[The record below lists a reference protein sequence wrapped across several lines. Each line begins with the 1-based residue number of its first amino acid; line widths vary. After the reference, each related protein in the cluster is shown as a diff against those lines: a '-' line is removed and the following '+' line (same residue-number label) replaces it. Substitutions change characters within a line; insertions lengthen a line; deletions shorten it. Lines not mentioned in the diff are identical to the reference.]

1 MPLTWRYAPPV
12 HSGLR
17 AAHAAAAVLFMCS
30 TIALLC
36 VTLVRR
42 LATRGRP
49 SSGWVAGVA
58 VVVAAVVG
66 ILTGRMIAWDWIGLR
81 AVTVGSNS
89 RGVLRAGFSDQ
100 VRFVVIDGTEVAPST
115 YRFWVIVHLVCCRP
129 FAPAVGSWLRCECD
143 TTSHSVERRHCASSS
158 RHCPRHASNSADPG
172 RGSAPA
178 SASQADDPA
187 RWSCPPG
194 RHVDRK
200 PDEHRARRQAVDE
213 PDPTGPLDATR
224 TPATP
229 TTTQSRQIRV
239 TGLGGAAS
247 A

>member
-1 MPLTWRYAPPV
+1 MTERLEGRAVAARALGVVLIASSVALGATGVPLIWRYAPPV

-17 AAHAAAAVLFMCS
+17 AVHAAAAVLFLCS

-36 VTLVRR
+36 VMLVRR

-115 YRFWVIVHLVCCRP
+115 YRSWVIVHLVLL
-129 FAPAVGSWLRCECD
+129 PALCASGALLAAMRM
-143 TTSHSVERRHCASSS
+143 RRHVSL
-158 RHCPRHASNSADPG
+158 RRESAL
-172 RGSAPA
+172 REQQ
-178 SASQADDPA
+178 QAL
-187 RWSCPPG
+187 S
-194 RHVDRK
+194 
-200 PDEHRARRQAVDE
+200 
-213 PDPTGPLDATR
+213 
-224 TPATP
+224 
-229 TTTQSRQIRV
+229 
-239 TGLGGAAS
+239 
-247 A
+247 